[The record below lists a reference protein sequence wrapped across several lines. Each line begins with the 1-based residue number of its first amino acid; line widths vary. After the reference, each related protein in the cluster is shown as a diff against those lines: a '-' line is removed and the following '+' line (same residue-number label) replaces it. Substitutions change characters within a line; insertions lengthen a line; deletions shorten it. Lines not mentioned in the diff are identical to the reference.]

1 MYFPLVSVLVPKWL
15 RMGGKGR
22 KIIYLITGVGNPS
35 DVGRDRPLHLIHDNS
50 TEYTGMLMKAFIE
63 QEYKGVEVICVH
75 STTNLFR
82 YDENIVFV
90 KNNLMPRIELLRDTL
105 ADKFGRRWKSLLH
118 VTMSFADGSSA
129 RINSINAALR
139 IYKPYYFHFW
149 QLKTFWHRVIFLYT
163 IIYTLMIVFT
173 CLLCITYNV

>member
-1 MYFPLVSVLVPKWL
+1 
-15 RMGGKGR
+15 MGGKGR

-35 DVGRDRPLHLIHDNS
+35 DVGTDRPLHLIHDNS

-90 KNNLMPRIELLRDTL
+90 KNNLMPRIELLRDAL
-105 ADKFGRRWKSLLH
+105 AEKFGSRWKSLLH

-139 IYKPYYFHFW
+139 IYKPHYFHFW
-149 QLKTFWHRVIFLYT
+149 QLKTFWHQVIFLIPF
-163 IIYTLMIVFT
+163 IIFTLSIYISIMYYLY
-173 CLLCITYNV
+173 CKMYNV